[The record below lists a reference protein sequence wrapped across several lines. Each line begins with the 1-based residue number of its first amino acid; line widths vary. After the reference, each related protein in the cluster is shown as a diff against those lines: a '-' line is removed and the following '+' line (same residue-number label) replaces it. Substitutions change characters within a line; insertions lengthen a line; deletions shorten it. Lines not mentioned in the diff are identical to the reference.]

1 MREKLYGSVFF
12 LAVFTIVYNFI
23 EGLLSIWL
31 GIADETLALFGFGV
45 DSFVEVISGVGIL
58 QMVIRIRKNPHS
70 PVSIFE
76 KRALTITGIAFF
88 ILTAGLMAGAT
99 VNLITGHRPE
109 TTVAGIVI
117 SVISLAIMG
126 WLYISKI
133 KYGKKLNAAPV
144 IADGKCTLVCIYMS
158 LVLLFSSLIYAL
170 SGIWWIDVVGALGL
184 SWLSFSEGKEA
195 FEKARGEDCC

>member
-76 KRALTITGIAFF
+76 KRALKITGIAFF

-99 VNLITGHRPE
+99 VNLITGHRPQ

-158 LVLLFSSLIYAL
+158 LVLLFSSLIYEL

-195 FEKARGEDCC
+195 FEKARGKDCC

>member
-76 KRALTITGIAFF
+76 KRALKITGIAFF